1 MAIYVVCDLE
11 NLEPWVRALKNVD
24 SSVDI
29 ETIESV
35 DDNSAVEFVMAW
47 TYPHGMFEE
56 YPDLKTISS
65 MGAGVDHLLSDPRL
79 PAGVNVVRIVDPM
92 LSQDMYEYTLAVIMN
107 RLRMLTHFHK
117 NQQKGIWK
125 RKRCLRM
132 SEVSVGVM
140 GTGVIG
146 NFIATRLHNAGLTV
160 SGWARSAGDRVPYK
174 KYHGA
179 RQLDQFLAGTD
190 ILVNI
195 LPLTPATENI
205 LNKENL
211 GKLPPGSWLINIG
224 RGGHL
229 AEEDLIDLLDSGHLD
244 GANLDVFRKEP
255 LPGGHPFWNHPK
267 IYITPHIASLPYP
280 ASVAKQ
286 IIENYH
292 RTLNNRPLLNQ
303 VDRTRGY

>member
-24 SSVDI
+24 NSVEI
-29 ETIESV
+29 ATI
-35 DDNSAVEFVMAW
+35 DNVKEKSPVEFVLAW

-79 PAGVNVVRIVDPM
+79 PPHVKVVRIVDPM
-92 LSQDMYEYTLAVIMN
+92 LSRDMYEFTLAVIMN
-107 RLRMLTHFHK
+107 RMRLLTHFSK
-117 NQQKGIWK
+117 NQQRGIWK
-125 RKRCLRM
+125 RKRYLRM
-132 SEVSVGVM
+132 SDVSVGVM

-146 NFIATRLHNAGLTV
+146 NFIATQLHNAGFTV
-160 SGWARSAGDRVPYK
+160 SGWARSSGDPVPYK
-174 KYHGA
+174 KFHGA
-179 RQLDQFLAGTD
+179 WQFDQFLEGTN
-190 ILVNI
+190 ILINI

-205 LNKENL
+205 LNKENM

-224 RGGHL
+224 RGRHL
-229 AEEDLIDLLDSGHLD
+229 VEQDLLDLLDSGHLD

-255 LPGGHPFWNHPK
+255 LPEGHPFWNHPK
-267 IYITPHIASLPYP
+267 IHITPHIASLPYP
-280 ASVAKQ
+280 ASVAQQ

-292 RTLNNRPLLNQ
+292 RTLNDRPLLNQ
-303 VDRTRGY
+303 VDRKRGY